1 MKRKD
6 QGPDLFDWAAA
17 RPITER
23 KIASAEKSA
32 VEPQQRR
39 ARKIARTSAEI
50 VDFLEVRPTL
60 GRWILAR
67 RTELELAMNDFD
79 KRAGLMPPTPIL
91 PFKREA

>member
-6 QGPDLFDWAAA
+6 QGPDLFAWADAQPL
-17 RPITER
+17 RVL
-23 KIASAEKSA
+23 KIE
-32 VEPQQRR
+32 ETP
-39 ARKIARTSAEI
+39 AEI

>member
-6 QGPDLFDWAAA
+6 QGPDLFAWADEQLVTLSVA
-17 RPITER
+17 PT
-23 KIASAEKSA
+23 KPA
-32 VEPQQRR
+32 VPS
-39 ARKIARTSAEI
+39 SAEI

-67 RTELELAMNDFD
+67 RTDLERALNDFD
-79 KRAGLMPPTPIL
+79 KRMGLMPPTPIL